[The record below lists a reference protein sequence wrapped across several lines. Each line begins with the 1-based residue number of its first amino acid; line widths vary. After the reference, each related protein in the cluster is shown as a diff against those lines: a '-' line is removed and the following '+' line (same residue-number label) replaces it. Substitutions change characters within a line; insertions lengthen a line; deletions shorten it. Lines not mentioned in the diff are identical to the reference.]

1 MSVSLPERY
10 NMTKHYKIIHG
21 KQTNKR
27 QHDWEE
33 RMVTGEIVDTVFGV
47 REEEINPRARGI
59 ENARLYMN
67 GQNITGWRI
76 THIPTGYLLV
86 GTYFTTRED
95 AIQFAR
101 VTRRMFGDL
110 LETDDI
116 AVLKRIKNDEPEY
129 RQFYDLK
136 ERMNN
141 VTGTF
146 SFEQAVNL

>member
-1 MSVSLPERY
+1 
-10 NMTKHYKIIHG
+10 MTKQYKIIHG
-21 KQTNKR
+21 NQIDKR
-27 QHDWEE
+27 RFDWEE
-33 RMVTGEIVDTVFGV
+33 RMVDGEKVDTVFGI
-47 REEEINPRARGI
+47 RKG
-59 ENARLYMN
+59 EN
-67 GQNITGWRI
+67 GWRI

-86 GTYFTTRED
+86 GTYFATRED

-101 VTRRMFGDL
+101 VTRRIFGDL

-116 AVLKRIKNDEPEY
+116 AVLKRIKDDEPEY

>member
-1 MSVSLPERY
+1 
-10 NMTKHYKIIHG
+10 MTKHYKIIHG
-21 KQTNKR
+21 KQINKR
-27 QHDWEE
+27 QFDWEE
-33 RMVTGEIVDTVFGV
+33 RRVKGEIVDTVFGI
-47 REEEINPRARGI
+47 RKEE
-59 ENARLYMN
+59 
-67 GQNITGWRI
+67 TGWRI

-116 AVLKRIKNDEPEY
+116 AVLKRIKNNEPEY

>member
-1 MSVSLPERY
+1 
-10 NMTKHYKIIHG
+10 MTKQYKIIHG
-21 KQTNKR
+21 NQINKR
-27 QHDWEE
+27 RFDWEE
-33 RMVTGEIVDTVFGV
+33 RMVDGEKVDMVFGI
-47 REEEINPRARGI
+47 REEEINPKARGI
-59 ENARLYMN
+59 ENAWLYMN

-86 GTYFTTRED
+86 GTYFATRED

-101 VTRRMFGDL
+101 VTRRIFGDL

-129 RQFYDLK
+129 RSFYEMK

>member
-1 MSVSLPERY
+1 
-10 NMTKHYKIIHG
+10 MTKHYKIIHG
-21 KQTNKR
+21 NQIDKR
-27 QHDWEE
+27 RFDWEE
-33 RMVTGEIVDTVFGV
+33 RRVYGEIVDTVFGV
-47 REEEINPRARGI
+47 REEEINPSARGI
-59 ENARLYMN
+59 ENARLYMD
-67 GQNITGWRI
+67 GQRKFSGWRI

-86 GTYFTTRED
+86 GTYFATRED

-116 AVLKRIKNDEPEY
+116 AILKRIKNDEPEY
-129 RQFYDLK
+129 RSFYDLK

>member
-1 MSVSLPERY
+1 MLHAASLPERY

-21 KQTNKR
+21 KQINKR
-27 QHDWEE
+27 QFDWEE
-33 RMVTGEIVDTVFGV
+33 RRVKGEIVDTVFGI
-47 REEEINPRARGI
+47 RKEEA
-59 ENARLYMN
+59 
-67 GQNITGWRI
+67 GWRI

-86 GTYFTTRED
+86 GTYFTTKED

-101 VTRRMFGDL
+101 VTRKMFGDL
-110 LETDDI
+110 LESDDI

>member
-1 MSVSLPERY
+1 
-10 NMTKHYKIIHG
+10 MTKHYKIIHG
-21 KQTNKR
+21 KQLNKR

-33 RMVTGEIVDTVFGV
+33 RIVEGEIVDTVFGI
-47 REEEINPRARGI
+47 REETIPFDSV
-59 ENARLYMN
+59 LDDLV
-67 GQNITGWRI
+67 TGWRI

-86 GTYFTTRED
+86 GTYFATRED

>member
-1 MSVSLPERY
+1 
-10 NMTKHYKIIHG
+10 MTKHYKIIHG
-21 KQTNKR
+21 NQIDKR
-27 QHDWEE
+27 RFDWEE
-33 RMVTGEIVDTVFGV
+33 RMVDGEKVDTVFGI
-47 REEEINPRARGI
+47 RKG
-59 ENARLYMN
+59 EN
-67 GQNITGWRI
+67 GWRI

-86 GTYFTTRED
+86 GTYFATRED

-101 VTRRMFGDL
+101 VTRRIFGDL

-116 AVLKRIKNDEPEY
+116 AVLKRIKDDEPEY